1 MNANFLLVHQF
12 PSLEDN
18 LFSLFLSRGGGGGGN
33 KSVTFHRSIYNPV
46 KLALREGFEPSG
58 GESPTSSQGWRR
70 GPSLATSACTLAQT
84 KTKVKEKGFGLRMV
98 AR

>member
-1 MNANFLLVHQF
+1 MNSNFLLVHQF
-12 PSLEDN
+12 LSLKDN

-70 GPSLATSACTLAQT
+70 GPSLATSAYISAAM
-84 KTKVKEKGFGLRMV
+84 KTEEKEKGFG
-98 AR
+98 